1 MKISGI
7 YFYGTNLTMEILNVS
22 AECFPIAKVGGLADV
37 VGALPKYQQKE
48 GVDSKVIMPFY
59 DNDFAKDQDFIQ
71 MFKGNL
77 KLDKLQYKFEIL
89 TPRTPIDFPVYLV
102 NIPGLFDRPEVYS
115 YEDDVERFLAF
126 QLAVLDWML
135 NLDKKPT
142 IVHAHDHHTGFI
154 SFLMSHAQ
162 GYEALKEI
170 PTVFTIHNAQY
181 QGQFGY
187 DKLRY
192 FPDFDLKKMGLI
204 DWEGAI
210 NPLATAIKCSWRVTT
225 VSPGYLEELKSN
237 ANGLEELIDQ
247 ESEKFSG
254 ILNGIDTKI
263 WNPETDKYLVRNY
276 SNKAS
281 K

>member
-1 MKISGI
+1 
-7 YFYGTNLTMEILNVS
+7 MEILNVS

-37 VGALPKYQQKE
+37 VGALPKYQQKS
-48 GVDSKVIMPFY
+48 GVVSKVIMPFY
-59 DNDFAKDQDFIQ
+59 ENDYSKDKKFENVYH
-71 MFKGNL
+71 GHL
-77 KLDKLQYKFEIL
+77 KLGKLQYDFDVLIPQKPLE
-89 TPRTPIDFPVYLV
+89 FPVYMV
-102 NIPGLFDRPEVYS
+102 SIPGLFDRPEVYS

-135 NLDKKPT
+135 HLDIKPS
-142 IVHAHDHHTGFI
+142 IVHAHDHQTGFMA
-154 SFLMSHAQ
+154 FLMTHAAA
-162 GYEALKEI
+162 YKSLKEI

-192 FPDFDLKKMGLI
+192 FPEFDLKKMGFI
-204 DWEGAI
+204 DWDGAI

-225 VSPGYLEELKSN
+225 VSPGYLKELKSN
-237 ANGLEELIDQ
+237 ANGLEELVNQ

-263 WNPETDKYLVRNY
+263 WNPEADEYLVKNY
-276 SNKAS
+276 SS
-281 K
+281 KEK

>member
-1 MKISGI
+1 
-7 YFYGTNLTMEILNVS
+7 MEILNVS

-37 VGALPKYQQKE
+37 VGALPKYQQKK
-48 GVDSKVIMPFY
+48 GVVSKVIMPFY
-59 DNDFAKDQDFIQ
+59 DNDYAKDKTFE
-71 MFKGNL
+71 KVYHGHL
-77 KLDKLQYKFEIL
+77 KLGKLQYDFDVL
-89 TPRTPIDFPVYLV
+89 TPKKPLEFPVYMV

-115 YEDDVERFLAF
+115 YEDDAERFLAF

-135 NLDKKPT
+135 HLDSKPS
-142 IVHAHDHHTGFI
+142 IVHAHDHQTGFMA
-154 SFLMSHAQ
+154 FLMTHAVA
-162 GYEALKEI
+162 YKSLKEI

-192 FPDFDLKKMGLI
+192 FPEFDLKKMGFI
-204 DWEGAI
+204 DWDGAI

-225 VSPGYLEELKSN
+225 VSPGYLKELKSN
-237 ANGLEELIDQ
+237 ANGLEELVNQ

-263 WNPETDKYLVRNY
+263 WNPETDEYLVKNY
-276 SNKAS
+276 SS
-281 K
+281 KEKK